1 LLFGNALEA
10 KTILNT
16 TEIRLLFLDIHL
28 PVLDG
33 INFFSTLK
41 SPPEV
46 IFTTAYKE
54 YAVDAFNLDA
64 CDYLVKSFLL
74 ERFII
79 ALGKAVTRINTKA
92 KPYDPV
98 QDPSIDDSFFIRTE
112 EKMYN
117 IKYDKLIYA
126 EANGNY
132 TKLTTDTG
140 VLIPNITLS
149 GIEKLL
155 PATHFILVHRSFI
168 INRSQITHI
177 EGNRV
182 FIGKHEIPIGMN
194 HRDVLSNHWVCE
206 YLLNPDFVISGRRI
220 LKTPTLRFM
229 QMHEFHTP
237 YCQQKSDAGKSVNIS
252 GLIKNI
258 GQ

>member
-1 LLFGNALEA
+1 MAGINCLIVDDEPIARDILVTFCGYLPSLKVVGTCGNALAA
-10 KTILNT
+10 KTVLDT
-16 TEIRLLFLDIHL
+16 TEIQLLFLDIHL

-41 SPPEV
+41 NPPEV

-54 YAVDAFNLDA
+54 YAVDAFDLDA
-64 CDYLVKSFLL
+64 CDYLVKPFLL
-74 ERFII
+74 ERFIV
-79 ALGKAVTRINTKA
+79 AVDKAVARLNTEVKSG
-92 KPYDPV
+92 DPI
-98 QDPSIDDSFFIRTE
+98 QNPIANDSFFIRTE
-112 EKMYN
+112 GKIYN

-140 VLIPNITLS
+140 VLIPNVALS

-155 PATHFILVHRSFI
+155 PPTHFIRVHRSFI

-182 FIGKHEIPIGMN
+182 FMGKHEIPIGTN
-194 HRDVLSNHWVCE
+194 HREV
-206 YLLNPDFVISGRRI
+206 F
-220 LKTPTLRFM
+220 LKSL
-229 QMHEFHTP
+229 
-237 YCQQKSDAGKSVNIS
+237 
-252 GLIKNI
+252 GL
-258 GQ
+258 